1 VSELLDAVRARHKL
15 IQSSVASAADMPVGS
30 HATASAAAYE
40 TQSTCSIAARLKVK
54 DDAKRKKSFAKKKA
68 KRQELLK
75 AGKAALAQAQV
86 ADGRSY
92 DKEASVGDKHSSAS
106 LHDSSSSTQVSVSR
120 TKMKLPRVVATGG
133 GTGKK
138 KGKKGKPKI
147 GARSASTAAIV
158 SFNPELNGSFTSHLA
173 AAPES
178 SATSF
183 GSLQFGM

>member
-1 VSELLDAVRARHKL
+1 MVSIYLSQAINTGTIEVKGSLDKEE
-15 IQSSVASAADMPVGS
+15 SADIAEMK
-30 HATASAAAYE
+30 HAMKD
-40 TQSTCSIAARLKVK
+40 LKKVK

-120 TKMKLPRVVATGG
+120 KR
-133 GTGKK
+133 
-138 KGKKGKPKI
+138 
-147 GARSASTAAIV
+147 
-158 SFNPELNGSFTSHLA
+158 
-173 AAPES
+173 
-178 SATSF
+178 
-183 GSLQFGM
+183 